1 MSKLKLSTNDNPKT
15 KISNA
20 LISKLIEKKS
30 HLEKIITNYKIN
42 LNLLDGKLSSL
53 NTLIINNLDIEFL
66 INIMYG
72 RILTIISNNH
82 LLNNKTYQLDVTI
95 NLGKEMV
102 NKYNLKIY
110 KKVKQSNPKL
120 TYIKWKQDNQELINQ
135 TEDTQFQFELGNVLI
150 NFMIDLK
157 LIKNEVKVLSKDEKK
172 IYSCCR
178 SISNKLIP
186 NLNIPFNIQSLPNR
200 IPMIVPGKLYKLNDK
215 NYLELGGYLLNG
227 EEYTDEIILS
237 NWELSSKSRLLEWND
252 ISEMVNKINSVA
264 FKINGNVLDF
274 ILLNNEKYGFFT
286 NVNYIHPLN
295 LKEKLTLSEK
305 REIESFF
312 FLVESTYN

>member
-186 NLNIPFNIQSLPNR
+186 NLNIPFNIKSLPNR
-200 IPMIVPGKLYKLNDK
+200 IPMIVPGKLYKLNDN

-237 NWELSSKSRLLEWND
+237 NWEFSSKSRLLEWND

-286 NVNYIHPLN
+286 NANYIHPLN
-295 LKEKLTLSEK
+295 LKEKLTFSEK
-305 REIESFF
+305 REI
-312 FLVESTYN
+312 

>member
-53 NTLIINNLDIEFL
+53 NTLIINNMDIEFL

-120 TYIKWKQDNQELINQ
+120 TYIKWKQDNQE
-135 TEDTQFQFELGNVLI
+135 
-150 NFMIDLK
+150 
-157 LIKNEVKVLSKDEKK
+157 
-172 IYSCCR
+172 
-178 SISNKLIP
+178 
-186 NLNIPFNIQSLPNR
+186 
-200 IPMIVPGKLYKLNDK
+200 
-215 NYLELGGYLLNG
+215 
-227 EEYTDEIILS
+227 
-237 NWELSSKSRLLEWND
+237 
-252 ISEMVNKINSVA
+252 
-264 FKINGNVLDF
+264 
-274 ILLNNEKYGFFT
+274 
-286 NVNYIHPLN
+286 
-295 LKEKLTLSEK
+295 
-305 REIESFF
+305 
-312 FLVESTYN
+312 

>member
-1 MSKLKLSTNDNPKT
+1 LSKLKLSTNDNPKT

-157 LIKNEVKVLSKDEKK
+157 RIK
-172 IYSCCR
+172 
-178 SISNKLIP
+178 
-186 NLNIPFNIQSLPNR
+186 F
-200 IPMIVPGKLYKLNDK
+200 
-215 NYLELGGYLLNG
+215 
-227 EEYTDEIILS
+227 
-237 NWELSSKSRLLEWND
+237 
-252 ISEMVNKINSVA
+252 
-264 FKINGNVLDF
+264 
-274 ILLNNEKYGFFT
+274 
-286 NVNYIHPLN
+286 
-295 LKEKLTLSEK
+295 
-305 REIESFF
+305 
-312 FLVESTYN
+312 

>member
-186 NLNIPFNIQSLPNR
+186 NLNIPFNIKSLPNR
-200 IPMIVPGKLYKLNDK
+200 IPMIVPGKLYKLNDN

-286 NVNYIHPLN
+286 NANYIHPLN
-295 LKEKLTLSEK
+295 LKEKLTFSEK
-305 REIESFF
+305 REI
-312 FLVESTYN
+312 